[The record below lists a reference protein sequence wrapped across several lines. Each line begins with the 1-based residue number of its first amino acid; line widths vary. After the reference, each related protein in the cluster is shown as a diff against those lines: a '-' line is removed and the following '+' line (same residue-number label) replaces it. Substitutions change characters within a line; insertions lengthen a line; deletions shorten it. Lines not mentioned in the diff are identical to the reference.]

1 MTWLLCIC
9 GLVVFV
15 GASAFFSGSETG
27 IYCVNR
33 LRLRLSG
40 DRGEPRAV
48 RLQRLLQDEQGAMAM
63 VLVGTNL
70 ANYLATVS
78 LALLLARQIRLSD
91 SQVELYT
98 TLIVTPLLFVFG
110 EVLPK
115 NLFQRDADRLMYAG
129 SMALAAARHLL
140 APLVWGLTALS
151 AKLIAAFESRD
162 DGPAGPD
169 DRHRIGALLREALAH
184 GDHAGQHGEFVD
196 RVLNLPDTPVR
207 AVMIPRSQMVLL
219 PAEADRQEFLRVVR
233 RHVHSRLPVYRGQA
247 GRAIGVVDVHALLAD
262 ETWDQVGQ
270 RVQPV
275 EYLDPR
281 EPVSSAILRVQR
293 SGLPMAMVGRKD
305 GPVLG
310 MVTLKDLL
318 EEIVGEIAAW

>member
-9 GLVVFV
+9 GLVIFV

-33 LRLRLSG
+33 LRLRLSS
-40 DRGEPRAV
+40 DRGEARAI
-48 RLQRLLQDEQGAMAM
+48 RLQRLLQDEQGAMAV

-78 LALLLARQIRLSD
+78 LALLLAKQIGLSD
-91 SQVELYT
+91 SRVEFYT

-115 NLFQRDADRLMYAG
+115 NLFQRDADRLLYAG
-129 SMALAAARHLL
+129 GMALAVARRLF
-140 APLVWGLTALS
+140 APLVWGLAALS
-151 AKLIAAFESRD
+151 ARLITAFDSRD
-162 DGPAGPD
+162 DGLTGPD
-169 DRHRIGALLREALAH
+169 DRHRVGALLREALATR
-184 GDHAGQHGEFVD
+184 DHAGQHGEFVD
-196 RVLNLPDTPVR
+196 RVLNLPDTSVR
-207 AVMIPRSQMVLL
+207 TVMIPLSQVVSL
-219 PAEADRQEFLRVVR
+219 PVEADCHEFLRVVR
-233 RHVHSRLPVYRGQA
+233 RHVHSRLPVYRGQP
-247 GRAIGVVDVHALLAD
+247 GQVVGVVDVHALLAD
-262 ETWDQVGQ
+262 KTWEQVGQ
-270 RVQPV
+270 RAQPV
-275 EYLDPR
+275 ERLDPR

-305 GPVLG
+305 GPMLG

-318 EEIVGEIAAW
+318 EEIVGEMAAW